1 MHGYVSDEIAGKAYD
16 SRLMRRLLRY
26 LAPYKIQVV
35 FSLMLLLLISLLQ
48 LVGPYLTK
56 VAIDRYIRYG
66 ISSGLNRIALLF
78 FFVLVVAFFLRFL
91 QTYIMEWVGQRIMH
105 DLRMNIFSHMQRLPL
120 SFFDQN
126 PVGRLMTRVTTDVQ
140 VLNELF
146 SSGVV
151 TIFGDIFTLTGI
163 ILVLFIMNWK
173 LSLVTL
179 SVVPLLFYVTLLFRK
194 KVRSSF
200 RLIRKRIARINAF
213 LQENI
218 SGMWVVQLFNQEAK
232 KFRQFAQINWQY
244 CQAYLKT
251 IFYYA
256 LFFPAVEFIGALTI
270 AMIIWYGGSQVLGAT
285 LSLGAL
291 VAFIQYA
298 ERFFY
303 PIRDLSEKYNI
314 LQSAM
319 AASERIF
326 NILDLPV
333 DESYQQVP
341 RQLPPLKGKVEFR
354 NVWFAYQEEEWVLED
369 ISFTVNKGEKV
380 AIVGATGAGKT
391 SIINLLT
398 RFYQKNQGSI
408 LIDGVDIE
416 ELDAAWLR
424 SQIGLIMQDVFLFSG
439 SVEENLRLG
448 NLELDQ
454 ARLEELSRYVHLDQ
468 FISQF
473 PRGYQTDV
481 RERGSLLSAGQKQ
494 LLAFAR
500 ALARN
505 PQLLILDEAT
515 SNIDPQTELLIQ
527 EALQKLM
534 NGRTSIIIA
543 HRLST
548 IQNAD
553 KIIVIHKGKIREIG
567 THEELLAQKQIY
579 YRLYQIQ
586 YKDQKRPA
594 PLPLATGNPSKNPAS
609 KREKK
614 KKKLR

>member
-26 LAPYKIQVV
+26 LAPYKTQVV
-35 FSLMLLLLISLLQ
+35 FSLLLLLLISLLQ

-56 VAIDRYIRYG
+56 IAIDRYIRHG
-66 ISSGLNRIALLF
+66 ISSGLNRIAIIF
-78 FFVLVVAFFLRFL
+78 FFVLLVAFFLRFL

-105 DLRMNIFSHMQRLPL
+105 DLRMSIFSRIQQLPL
-120 SFFDQN
+120 FFFDQN

-151 TIFGDIFTLTGI
+151 TIFGDIFTLAGI
-163 ILVLFIMNWK
+163 ILVLFIMNLK
-173 LSLVTL
+173 LCLVTL
-179 SVVPLLFYVTLLFRK
+179 SVVPLLFYATLLFRK

-232 KFRQFAQINWQY
+232 KFKQFAHINWQY
-244 CQAYLKT
+244 CQVYLKT

-256 LFFPAVEFIGALTI
+256 LFFPAVEFIGALAI
-270 AMIIWYGGSQVLGAT
+270 AMIIWYGGGQVLGAT

-333 DESYQQVP
+333 DESYIQLP
-341 RQLPPLKGKVEFR
+341 RQLPPLKGRVEFR
-354 NVWFAYQEEEWVLED
+354 DVWFAYQEEEWVLKD
-369 ISFTVNKGEKV
+369 ISFTVNEGEKV

-398 RFYQKNQGSI
+398 RFYQKNRGRI
-408 LIDGVDIE
+408 LVDGVDIE
-416 ELDAAWLR
+416 ELDAGWLR

-439 SVEENLRLG
+439 SIEDNLRLG

-454 ARLEELSRYVHLDQ
+454 ARLKELSRYVHLDK

-473 PRGYQTDV
+473 PGGYQTDV
-481 RERGSLLSAGQKQ
+481 RERGSILSAGQKQ

-553 KIIVIHKGKIREIG
+553 KIIVIHKGKIREMG

-594 PLPLATGNPSKNPAS
+594 PLPLATGNPSTNPAS
-609 KREKK
+609 EKRKK
-614 KKKLR
+614 KEDLK

>member
-1 MHGYVSDEIAGKAYD
+1 MHGYVSDVVVGKAYD

-26 LAPYKIQVV
+26 LAPYKMQVV
-35 FSLMLLLLISLLQ
+35 VSLLLLLLISLLQ

-56 VAIDRYIRYG
+56 VAIDRYIRHG
-66 ISSGLNRIALLF
+66 ISSGLNRIALIF

-105 DLRMNIFSHMQRLPL
+105 DLRMSIFSHLQQLPI

-146 SSGVV
+146 ASGVV
-151 TIFGDIFTLTGI
+151 TIFGDIFTLVGI

-179 SVVPLLFYVTLLFRK
+179 SVVPLLFYVTLVFRK

-232 KFRQFAQINWQY
+232 KFRQFAHINWQY

-256 LFFPAVEFIGALTI
+256 LFFPAVEFIGALAI
-270 AMIIWYGGSQVLGAT
+270 AMIIWYGGSKVLGTT
-285 LSLGAL
+285 LSIGAL

-314 LQSAM
+314 IQSAM

-326 NILDLPV
+326 NLLNLPV
-333 DESYQQVP
+333 DESYRQAP
-341 RQLPPLKGKVEFR
+341 RQLPPLRGSVEFR
-354 NVWFAYQEEEWVLED
+354 NVWFAYHGEEWVLKD
-369 ISFTVNKGEKV
+369 ISFTVNQGEKV
-380 AIVGATGAGKT
+380 ALVGATGAGKT

-398 RFYQKNQGSI
+398 RFYGKNRGRI
-408 LIDGVDIE
+408 LVDGVDIE
-416 ELDAAWLR
+416 KLDAGWLR

-439 SVEENLRLG
+439 SIEDNLRLG
-448 NLELDQ
+448 NQELDQ
-454 ARLEELSRYVHLDQ
+454 ERLEELSRYVHLDK
-468 FISQF
+468 FISQL
-473 PRGYQTDV
+473 PAAYQTDV
-481 RERGSLLSAGQKQ
+481 RERGSALSAGQKQ

-505 PQLLILDEAT
+505 PRLLILDEAT

-527 EALQKLM
+527 QALQKLM
-534 NGRTSIIIA
+534 RGRTSIIIA

-553 KIIVIHKGKIREIG
+553 KIIVIHKGELREMG
-567 THEELLAQKQIY
+567 THEELLARKQIY
-579 YRLYQIQ
+579 YRLYQLQ
-586 YKDQKRPA
+586 YKDQEQPT
-594 PLPLATGNPSKNPAS
+594 PLPLTTGNPSSNPPS
-609 KREKK
+609 KEKRRK
-614 KKKLR
+614 K

>member
-26 LAPYKIQVV
+26 LAPYKTQVV
-35 FSLMLLLLISLLQ
+35 FSLLLLLLISLLQ

-56 VAIDRYIRYG
+56 IAIDRYIRNG
-66 ISSGLNRIALLF
+66 ISSGLNRIAIIF
-78 FFVLVVAFFLRFL
+78 FFVLLVAFFLRFL

-105 DLRMNIFSHMQRLPL
+105 DLRMSIFSRIQQLPL
-120 SFFDQN
+120 FFFDQN

-151 TIFGDIFTLTGI
+151 TIFGDIFTLAGI

-173 LSLVTL
+173 LCLVTL
-179 SVVPLLFYVTLLFRK
+179 SVVPLLFYATLLFRK

-232 KFRQFAQINWQY
+232 KFKQFAHINWQY

-256 LFFPAVEFIGALTI
+256 LFFPAVEFIGALAI
-270 AMIIWYGGSQVLGAT
+270 AMIIWYGGGQVLGAT

-333 DESYQQVP
+333 DESYIQLP
-341 RQLPPLKGKVEFR
+341 RQLPPLKGRVEFR
-354 NVWFAYQEEEWVLED
+354 NVWFAYQEEEWVLKD
-369 ISFTVNKGEKV
+369 ISFTVNEGEKV

-398 RFYQKNQGSI
+398 RFYQKNRGRI
-408 LIDGVDIE
+408 LVDGVDIE

-439 SVEENLRLG
+439 SIEDNLRLG

-454 ARLEELSRYVHLDQ
+454 ARLEELSRYVHLDK

-473 PRGYQTDV
+473 PRGYKTDV

-515 SNIDPQTELLIQ
+515 SNIDPQTELFIQ
-527 EALQKLM
+527 EAIQKLM
-534 NGRTSIIIA
+534 RGRTSIIIA

-553 KIIVIHKGKIREIG
+553 KIIVIHKGKIREMG

-586 YKDQKRPA
+586 YKDQLRAA
-594 PLPLATGNPSKNPAS
+594 PLPLAPGNPSKNPAS
-609 KREKK
+609 EKRKK
-614 KKKLR
+614 KEDSK